1 MSQEFFSR
9 SYDMIENVCL
19 LHSEGRKLLYLE
31 YKLPRKDPSVY
42 DNNFVFKKVPCTCL
56 PSGFLYVIIYFLWL
70 LLIIKYAL
78 SGIPSIFFQQFV
90 LHTNDALTTP
100 LFGRGRTHAKA

>member
-9 SYDMIENVCL
+9 SCDMIENVCL

-70 LLIIKYAL
+70 LLIIKCAL
-78 SGIPSIFFQQFV
+78 VSFSSSFV